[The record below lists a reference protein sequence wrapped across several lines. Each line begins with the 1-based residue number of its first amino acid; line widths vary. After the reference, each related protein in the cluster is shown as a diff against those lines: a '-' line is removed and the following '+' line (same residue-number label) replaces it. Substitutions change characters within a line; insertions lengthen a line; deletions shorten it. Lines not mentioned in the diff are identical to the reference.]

1 MPKGDN
7 VGSRVDHV
15 SISVPDLGGG
25 VQAYTALGFELQTSG
40 HAAVAYTATAA
51 LEIVAAGEPYGL
63 TSIALAGD
71 DLQTRQA
78 DPALPFRFIQRERR
92 SEPPGRHPNGV
103 LHLERTYIVVPDLQA
118 SVEAYARWLD
128 LPVPPVQRGNVIRAD
143 MCIFDVGPV
152 GIGVA
157 QPNGPGPAA
166 EALERRGPGVF
177 QVLYRTRS
185 LAGAAEWMEA
195 HGLPRPAVGTRNTGE
210 RAMLVGPEHTFGVYV
225 AFVGGA

>member
-1 MPKGDN
+1 MPKGEK

-15 SISVPDLGGG
+15 SISVPDLGRG
-25 VQAYTALGFELQTSG
+25 VEAYTALGFELQTSG
-40 HAAVAYTATAA
+40 HAALAYTATAA

-63 TSIALAGD
+63 RYIALAGD
-71 DLQTRQA
+71 DLQAREIN
-78 DPALPFRFIQRERR
+78 PALPVRFVERERR
-92 SEPPGRHPNGV
+92 GESAGRHPNGV

-118 SVEAYARWLD
+118 SVDAYARCLD
-128 LPVPPVQRGNVIRAD
+128 LPVPPVQRGNVIKAD

-185 LAGAAEWMEA
+185 MAAAAEWIEA
-195 HGLPRPAVGTRNTGE
+195 HGLPRPVVGTRNTGE
-210 RAMLVGPEHTFGVYV
+210 RAMLVGPEHTVGVFV
-225 AFVGGA
+225 AFVGAA